1 MDTKQSVLEIVAEV
15 SGREA
20 SQITPEMELVADL
33 AIDSPKALQ
42 LILDLEDKLGVEISD
57 EDAAKMDSV
66 GDILDFFAAQA

>member
-33 AIDSPKALQ
+33 VIDSPKALQ

>member
-66 GDILDFFAAQA
+66 GDILDFFAAQG